1 MWNKAKP
8 SKKRKKLKTELVE
21 LICASF
27 LISAFFYLFLSYTS
41 ESLADTYLS
50 ANGIVLDLATR
61 DVLTAWMKTICFFA
75 CIIIFIVIFLVL
87 FGQKIAYLLTII
99 DGIERLREAEMDFE
113 IALEGND
120 ELTQLAESI
129 NFLSRS
135 QRELQEKEQAFH
147 AEREELIHSL
157 SHDIRTPLTSILS
170 YSEYMESR
178 DTLTEEN
185 FREYLGLVR
194 KKAEQIKTLSE
205 LLLGKERRKPEKV
218 ENGLLFL
225 EQLAAEWSD
234 GLEEGFACQTDL
246 SQCQNFQAYLDINEM
261 KRIFDNLLSNVEKY
275 ADPADRVSLLI
286 GTKDGLLTLIQRN
299 KKSKIPHQGESLK
312 LGLKSIQGIARAYG
326 GSMEIKEDAD
336 NFEITIQ
343 IPLRQEL

>member
-21 LICASF
+21 LICTSF

-234 GLEEGFACQTDL
+234 GLHP
-246 SQCQNFQAYLDINEM
+246 
-261 KRIFDNLLSNVEKY
+261 RSN
-275 ADPADRVSLLI
+275 
-286 GTKDGLLTLIQRN
+286 GL
-299 KKSKIPHQGESLK
+299 P
-312 LGLKSIQGIARAYG
+312 
-326 GSMEIKEDAD
+326 
-336 NFEITIQ
+336 
-343 IPLRQEL
+343 